1 MSASSAQPDGSSS
14 PERAEAIDLVASNLL
29 GRANRLIRLLMRSG
43 AHELSRTEAGVLAT
57 LTDGP
62 RRITELAATEAL
74 AQPTVTQL
82 VDKLE
87 GRGLVNRGRSG
98 DDGRVVLVEIT
109 ALGSE
114 HLEELRAEI
123 RANMREALVDL
134 PDTELTELVHAADT
148 LGALIEK
155 LQPPRDP

>member
-1 MSASSAQPDGSSS
+1 MTSSS
-14 PERAEAIDLVASNLL
+14 PQGVNPSSPQRAEAIDLVASTLL

-57 LTDGP
+57 LTEGP

-109 ALGSE
+109 PLGSE
-114 HLEELRAEI
+114 HLEALRAEI
-123 RANMREALVDL
+123 RANMREALAEL

-155 LQPPRDP
+155 LQPPRDA

>member
-1 MSASSAQPDGSSS
+1 MSASSPQPDGPSS
-14 PERAEAIDLVASNLL
+14 PARAEAIDLVAANLL

-87 GRGLVNRGRSG
+87 GRGLVARARSG
-98 DDGRVVLVEIT
+98 EDARVVMVET
-109 ALGSE
+109 TPAGTVVF
-114 HLEELRAEI
+114 EEVRAEV
-123 RANMREALVDL
+123 RANMREALADL
-134 PDTELTELVHAADT
+134 PDDELT
-148 LGALIEK
+148 
-155 LQPPRDP
+155 